1 MPGQKLEALLYF
13 SSGELLTFILESFSN
28 KCCWLSMLLLLL
40 VLVAELLTTF
50 LDLCLISALR
60 KG

>member
-1 MPGQKLEALLYF
+1 MPGQKREALLYF

-28 KCCWLSMLLLLL
+28 KCCWLSMLLL